1 LCARTEAVHRLASR
15 PHQGRQEKREC
26 YAALLLQELEILRQ
40 AQAWLLRW
48 NLLLMGAS
56 FLRDS
61 DQALSFLLI
70 AEGAV
75 NLDQLSGDG
84 DTAHPRRARGGLQ
97 ARGEYLGARAKQD
110 ENLNGIGRWGQ
121 RVNRR
126 KHTEAAGR
134 NVGFDN
140 WTNHR

>member
-1 LCARTEAVHRLASR
+1 
-15 PHQGRQEKREC
+15 
-26 YAALLLQELEILRQ
+26 LLLQELEMLRQ

-61 DQALSFLLI
+61 DQVLSFILI

-75 NLDQLSGDG
+75 NLDRLSGDG
-84 DTAHPRRARGGLQ
+84 DAARPRRARGRLQ
-97 ARGEYLGARAKQD
+97 AHGEHVGARAKQD
-110 ENLNGIGRWGQ
+110 ESLNGISRWGQ

-134 NVGFDN
+134 NVGFNN